1 MAGKVQAKRDALR
14 SKLIKIAYNK
24 IASNGA
30 GAIKARDLASEAGC
44 SVGAIYNLF
53 SDLHSLIMVV
63 NLQTFQEL
71 GSFVVSQVEQS
82 TANEPVDQLIV
93 MGHAYLDF
101 ASDNI
106 GIWRTLFDVQ
116 ETGAEAI
123 PDWYWDEI
131 AKVLALIELPLRQ
144 VVVDKSDD
152 EIRIMTRILF
162 SSVHGIVL
170 LGLKGSIFETPREAL
185 ELMIE
190 VIVRRFVENN

>member
-24 IASNGA
+24 IASDGSS
-30 GAIKARDLASEAGC
+30 AIKARELAAEAGC

-71 GSFVVSQVEQS
+71 GDFVVGKV
-82 TANEPVDQLIV
+82 A
-93 MGHAYLDF
+93 
-101 ASDNI
+101 NI

-116 ETGAEAI
+116 GAGADAI

-144 VVVDKSDD
+144 TISEKSDD
-152 EIRIMTRILF
+152 EIKVMTRILF

-170 LGLKGSIFETPREAL
+170 LGLKGSIFETPRVE
-185 ELMIE
+185 
-190 VIVRRFVENN
+190 RRSFYAIY